1 MIDNWIEIVETLQ
14 PYIVGNSIE
23 SRYQQEIEICFKML
37 GWKQSNGTMQSQV
50 SLNIGHRNTIRPDIV
65 LYKNDLPVLPIE
77 IKRPSNNCNGQQEQ
91 QLMSYMRQLRLNVG
105 LYIGENIQLFYDNP
119 EDIDNPISILKVE
132 LNKEDANGVT
142 ICELLSYSRFNSAT
156 LESYCRD
163 RYKEVISGRNLLLA
177 LSQFLLHDAAEDNMK
192 TLLRTKFVHE
202 GYPSHLVDEELRK
215 LHITIGYSSVVQEQ
229 SQFQQ
234 YHNHTNDIQPP
245 VVRVRRHNAEPHS
258 TTRSRLVVK
267 FSDGTIIEA
276 DKATHVERDFILKV
290 GIDRVKS
297 LRMKHCGEDLVGDPR
312 YTKKPD
318 KYADRWTHIQG
329 NEFLFNC
336 SSTGDKVKHIN
347 QIIKQLNI
355 NATVELI

>member
-23 SRYQQEIEICFKML
+23 SRYQQEIEYCLKML
-37 GWKQSNGTMQSQV
+37 GWRQSNGTMQSQV

-77 IKRPSNNCNGQQEQ
+77 IKRPSNSCNGQQEQ

-119 EDIDNPISILKVE
+119 ADIDNPISILKVE

-142 ICELLSYSRFNSAT
+142 ICELLSYPRFDSAV
-156 LESYCRD
+156 LESYCKD
-163 RYKEVISGRNLLLA
+163 RYNEIISSMNLQQA
-177 LSQFLLHDAAEDNMK
+177 LSQFLSPATAEDNIK
-192 TLLRTKFVHE
+192 ALLKSKFVHE
-202 GYPSHLVDEELRK
+202 DYPNHLIEDELRK
-215 LHITIGYSSVVQEQ
+215 LHISIGYSSVVCEQ
-229 SQFQQ
+229 SQVQQ
-234 YHNHTNDIQPP
+234 HYNHTNDIHTPA
-245 VVRVRRHNAEPHS
+245 VSVRRPNAESHS
-258 TTRSRLVVK
+258 TRSRLVVK
-267 FSDGTIIEA
+267 FFDGTMIEA
-276 DKATHVERDFILKV
+276 GKAIHVERDFILKV
-290 GIDRVKS
+290 GIDKVKS

-318 KYADRWTHIQG
+318 KYADRWTLIQG
-329 NEFLFNC
+329 NEYLFNC

-347 QIIKQLNI
+347 HIIRQLNL